1 VPAIL
6 VVFEGNNMVDKQ
18 KESERLAKRLG
29 RNVAERRKQ
38 LEWTQEQ
45 VAERV
50 GVDAETISRFER
62 GANLP
67 SLLTLEKLSTALR
80 LSVGDLLSKQRP
92 EAANEAAIFDSL
104 ITGLSPDER
113 AFVMTV
119 ARNCCDYLGNRAK

>member
-1 VPAIL
+1 
-6 VVFEGNNMVDKQ
+6 MVDKQ

-29 RNVAERRKQ
+29 RNISERRKQ

-67 SLLTLEKLSTALR
+67 SLLTLENLSTALR
-80 LSVGDLLSKQRP
+80 LSIGDLLSKQRP
-92 EAANEAAIFDSL
+92 EAASEAAVFEAL
-104 ITGLSPDER
+104 IADLPSDER
-113 AFVMTV
+113 VFVMSV
-119 ARNCCDYLGNRAK
+119 VRNCCDYLGNRAK

>member
-1 VPAIL
+1 
-6 VVFEGNNMVDKQ
+6 MVDRQ

-29 RNVAERRKQ
+29 KNIAERRKQ

-67 SLLTLEKLSTALR
+67 LLLTLEKLSTALR
-80 LSVGDLLSKQRP
+80 LSVGDLLSKHRL
-92 EAANEAAIFDSL
+92 EAAREAAVFDAL
-104 ITGLSPDER
+104 IADLSPDDRE
-113 AFVMTV
+113 FVMAV
-119 ARNCCDYLGNRAK
+119 ARNCCDYLVNRAK

>member
-1 VPAIL
+1 
-6 VVFEGNNMVDKQ
+6 MVDRQ

-29 RNVAERRKQ
+29 KNVAKRRKQ
-38 LEWTQEQ
+38 LDWTQEQ

-67 SLLTLEKLSTALR
+67 SLPTLQKLSEALQS
-80 LSVGDLLSKQRP
+80 SVGDLLSKQSP
-92 EAANEAAIFDSL
+92 EAISETAVFSAWIAD
-104 ITGLSPDER
+104 LSSDDR

-119 ARNCCDYLGNRAK
+119 VRNCCDYLGGRPK